1 MEKAITLYH
10 PYSRSNLD
18 LSVYEFYGATLSL
31 TYIHLS
37 EDAAPLLSKW
47 VSLTPDQ
54 DESPFVNHYR
64 FYDGL
69 LWRPLHDLNNGYVE
83 PIKEQ
88 LFISMC
94 HDGSI
99 NYIAEVNELGLLW
112 EPDIDKYI
120 MGLAEFINTPN
131 ISMYKASKSTLGWS
145 HLREIQLDIIKK
157 LQPMVCIGGVMWI
170 PSYEAP
176 GYMYHSPS
184 QHLYEV
190 IGWYPVGGDYRFFDF
205 HDRKE
210 AEAFFLEQLDH
221 QQATQIANVHDWRGH
236 NAFDPNTLATFIRGT
251 SMEEVRERY
260 RAVKQRLGARL

>member
-1 MEKAITLYH
+1 
-10 PYSRSNLD
+10 
-18 LSVYEFYGATLSL
+18 
-31 TYIHLS
+31 
-37 EDAAPLLSKW
+37 
-47 VSLTPDQ
+47 
-54 DESPFVNHYR
+54 
-64 FYDGL
+64 
-69 LWRPLHDLNNGYVE
+69 
-83 PIKEQ
+83 
-88 LFISMC
+88 MC

-190 IGWYPVGGDYRFFDF
+190 IGWYFNVGY
-205 HDRKE
+205 
-210 AEAFFLEQLDH
+210 LY
-221 QQATQIANVHDWRGH
+221 WR
-236 NAFDPNTLATFIRGT
+236 R
-251 SMEEVRERY
+251 
-260 RAVKQRLGARL
+260 